1 MLELRMDTDLQAALP
16 AEIGFNFE
24 ELKTELAERL
34 EHYRSLVVTEDS
46 IKEAKADR
54 AKLNKLRTAID
65 TRRKDIKAEYLKP
78 YNAFE
83 GKIKELTL
91 LIDEPIKVI
100 DSQLNGFED
109 RRKEAKKQQIQA
121 AYEARIPDAVK
132 EIIPLER
139 IFDKRWLNVSVT
151 MAKIDEDMEGW
162 AKRVN
167 ADLLALDTI
176 EDAYKAA
183 CREKYIA
190 TLDVSATLA
199 HMQSLKAAEEA
210 FRAREEAR
218 KQQAEE
224 RHAQEAER
232 APEAKPEPQ
241 EAPPEPIAPP
251 ETPTAPKL
259 YTLRL
264 EFHLTREQALAL
276 RRYIDDNNIQYNK
289 I

>member
-100 DSQLNGFED
+100 DSQLDGFED

-132 EIIPLER
+132 EIIALER

-176 EDAYKAA
+176 PEEYKAA
-183 CREKYIA
+183 CRENYIA
-190 TLDVSATLA
+190 TLDVSAALA

-218 KQQAEE
+218 KQQDEE
-224 RHAQEAER
+224 RHACAQER
-232 APEAKPEPQ
+232 APEAKPAPQ